1 MSKQQGVGFNPWAPL
16 NPCLQSYDRIK
27 KGKGLTQMDRN
38 VKINDEG
45 HLMLGGVDA
54 VKLTEKYGT
63 PLYVMDEDAVR
74 GAMRAYRN
82 SIDRFYD
89 GNGMICYASKAF
101 SCKEMYRIAE
111 EEGLGA
117 DVVSGGELYTALSV
131 GFPMERI
138 CFHGNNKS
146 DAEIK
151 MALYNRVGRIVVDN
165 MEELERISRF
175 ADELDYTANVQLR
188 VKPGIDAHTHQFI
201 MTGQI
206 DSKFG
211 FALETGEAMA
221 AVKKAIE
228 PPSVRLLGVDCHI
241 GSQIHEVTPFVKAA
255 EVMMDFIAD
264 IKSETGYQIEELD
277 LGGGYGI
284 RYTEDDD
291 PVPYAE
297 YMEAVSAAIHK
308 KAAELDVS
316 VPFILMEPGRSIVGE
331 AGTTL
336 YTVGAVKEI
345 PGIRTYVSVD
355 GGMGDNPR
363 YILYQSKYDFL
374 LANRAADE
382 ADTVVTVAG
391 KCCESG
397 DLLGE
402 NVSLPSVKA
411 GDIMAVLS
419 TGAYNYSMASCYN
432 RNPIPP
438 VVMVQDGEDRL
449 IVKGQSYEDLIRNDI

>member
-1 MSKQQGVGFNPWAPL
+1 ME
-16 NPCLQSYDRIK
+16 
-27 KGKGLTQMDRN
+27 RN
-38 VKINDEG
+38 ITVNEAG
-45 HLMLGGVDA
+45 HLVLGGVDA
-54 VKLTEKYGT
+54 TVLAEKYGT
-63 PLYVMDEDAVR
+63 PLYVMEEDKIR
-74 GAMRAYRN
+74 GAMRAYRS
-82 SIDRFYD
+82 SIEKFYG
-89 GNGMICYASKAF
+89 GNGRICFASKAF
-101 SCKEMYRIAE
+101 CCKEMYRIAD

-117 DVVSGGELYTALSV
+117 DVVSGGEMFTALSV
-131 GFPMERI
+131 GFPMEKV

-146 DAEIK
+146 DKEIR
-151 MALYNRVGRIVVDN
+151 MALENHVGRIVVDN
-165 MEELERISRF
+165 MEELDRISHF
-175 ADELDYTANVQLR
+175 ADELNVIVNVQLR
-188 VKPGIDAHTHQFI
+188 VKPGIDAHTHNFI

-228 PPSVRLLGVDCHI
+228 TPSVRLCGVDCHI
-241 GSQIHEVTPFVKAA
+241 GSQIHEVTPFVKAG
-255 EVMMDFIAD
+255 EVMMDFIAS
-264 IKSETGYQIEELD
+264 IKEETGYEIDELD

-284 RYTEDDD
+284 RYTSEDD

-297 YMEAVSAAIHK
+297 YMEAVSAAIHA
-308 KAAELDVS
+308 KAEKHGVK

-336 YTVGAVKEI
+336 YTVGAVKHI
-345 PGIRTYVSVD
+345 PNVRTYVSVD

-374 LANRAADE
+374 LANRADAP
-382 ADTVVTVAG
+382 ADTTVTVAG

-402 NVSLPSVKA
+402 NVLLPETKA

-438 VVMVQDGEDRL
+438 VVMVKDGADRV
-449 IVKGQSYEDLIRNDI
+449 IVKGQTYEDVCRNDV

>member
-1 MSKQQGVGFNPWAPL
+1 
-16 NPCLQSYDRIK
+16 
-27 KGKGLTQMDRN
+27 MDRKRKVN
-38 VKINDEG
+38 EED
-45 HLMLGGVDA
+45 HLLLGGVDA
-54 VKLTEKYGT
+54 VRLAEKYGT
-63 PLYVMDEDAVR
+63 PLYVMEEDTIRA
-74 GAMRAYRN
+74 AMRAYRD

-89 GNGMICYASKAF
+89 GKGLVCYASKAF
-101 SCKEMYRIAE
+101 CCKEIYRIAKS
-111 EEGLGA
+111 EGLGA
-117 DVVSGGELYTALSV
+117 DVVSGGEMYTALSV
-131 GFPMERI
+131 GFPMENV

-146 DAEIK
+146 DAEIR
-151 MALYNRVGRIVVDN
+151 MALQNRVGRIVVDN
-165 MEELERISRF
+165 IEELDRVSRIAGEMDVTQAILFRI
-175 ADELDYTANVQLR
+175 
-188 VKPGIDAHTHQFI
+188 KPGIDAHTHSFI

-221 AVKKAIE
+221 AVKRAIE
-228 PPSVRLLGVDCHI
+228 MPSVRLCGIHCHI
-241 GSQIHEVTPFVKAA
+241 GSQIHEVTPFVRAA
-255 EVMMDFIAD
+255 EVMMQFMAD
-264 IKSETGYQIEELD
+264 VKKETGYEIEELN

-284 RYTEDDD
+284 RYTDEDD

-297 YMEAVSAAIHK
+297 YMEIVSGVIHQ
-308 KAAELDVS
+308 KAEELGLP

-336 YTVGAVKEI
+336 YTIGSVKHI
-345 PGIRTYVSVD
+345 PNIRTYVSVD

-374 LANRAADE
+374 LANKASAE

-402 NVSLPSVKA
+402 NVPLAKA
-411 GDIMAVLS
+411 QSGDLMAVLS
-419 TGAYNYSMASCYN
+419 TGAYNYAMASCYN

-438 VVMVQDGEDRL
+438 VVMVQGGNDRV
-449 IVKGQSYEDLIRNDI
+449 IVKGQTYEELCQNDI

>member
-1 MSKQQGVGFNPWAPL
+1 MTNKQ
-16 NPCLQSYDRIK
+16 I
-27 KGKGLTQMDRN
+27 GKGIEQMDRN
-38 VKINDEG
+38 LCINEED

-54 VKLTEKYGT
+54 VSLTEKYGT
-63 PLYVMDEDAVR
+63 PLYVMEEDTVR
-74 GAMRAYRN
+74 SAMRAYRD

-89 GNGMICYASKAF
+89 GQGLICYASKAF
-101 SCKEMYRIAE
+101 SCKEMYRIAKS
-111 EEGLGA
+111 EGLGA

-131 GFPMERI
+131 GFPMENV

-146 DAEIK
+146 DAELK
-151 MALYNRVGRIVVDN
+151 MALQNRVGRIVVDN
-165 MEELERISRF
+165 MEELARVSRMAAELNVVQPIMFRI
-175 ADELDYTANVQLR
+175 
-188 VKPGIDAHTHQFI
+188 KPGIDAHTHSFI

-211 FALETGEAMA
+211 FALETGEAMT
-221 AVKKAIE
+221 AVKAALE
-228 PPSVRLLGVDCHI
+228 TPSVRLCGVHCHI

-255 EVMMDFIAD
+255 EVMMQFMAD
-264 IKSETGYQIEELD
+264 VKKETGYEIEELN

-284 RYTEDDD
+284 RYTNEDD
-291 PVPYAE
+291 PLPYAA
-297 YMEAVSAAIHK
+297 YMEEVSGVIHQ
-308 KAAELDVS
+308 KAQELGLK

-345 PGIRTYVSVD
+345 PDIRTYVSVD

-374 LANRAADE
+374 LANKASAP

-402 NVSLPSVKA
+402 NVPLPAAKA

-419 TGAYNYSMASCYN
+419 TGAYNYSMASNYN

-438 VVMVQDGEDRL
+438 VVMVQGGSDRL
-449 IVKGQSYEDLIRNDI
+449 IIKGQTYEDICHNDI